1 MIKSQ
6 KKSYVLT
13 EGGGLTVTVRSAIF
27 NHEIYCYFQIIIL
40 VQVDANSNAVAESTY
55 GMLVM
60 NIVKT
65 NLDFKLSR
73 ICVGMEYQIRIEFF
87 TIIFCFSI
95 LPHQT
100 LSSG

>member
-1 MIKSQ
+1 MFWPK
-6 KKSYVLT
+6 
-13 EGGGLTVTVRSAIF
+13 GGHLTVTVRREKIATVQSAIF

-40 VQVDANSNAVAESTY
+40 GQVDANSNTVVEVTHE
-55 GMLVM
+55 MMVM

-73 ICVGMEYQIRIEFF
+73 ICAGMEYQIRIEFF